1 MSRNMAYFFASC
13 VFSLALVSCATM
25 KSIDKI
31 EGVTAVDWE
40 LTTGE
45 KGAPVSPSA
54 LNPGERYYIAIK
66 YLQEKKSGKTQWKRL
81 SNTEGIRVSVDNE
94 SFIVSMPTLA
104 SPIDPF
110 TIFKDARATV
120 TVQFPGAAFKDV
132 TKDVA
137 LTLPTALPSF
147 RGKDG
152 SNGADSATGNG
163 WSTGYD
169 GQDGEDG
176 TNGQN
181 VDLEIAHYN
190 TKGTALAAQNPLV
203 IVRNNATGR
212 VWLLASGT
220 SLIAIDVS
228 GGSGGSGGSGADR
241 EIPDD
246 SDETSIRGGD
256 GGDGGSGGSGGFV
269 HVVLPSGSALAK
281 SLNVLV
287 DGGKGGKSGK
297 GGSGDNKDDVDNFID
312 FLGVVVGVTNGRDG
326 DEGSDGFAGRY
337 VQETKELSA
346 LFSGVS
352 SPFFDRSRLEP

>member
-1 MSRNMAYFFASC
+1 MNRILSVICASC
-13 VFSLALVSCATM
+13 VLSLALISCATM

-40 LTTGE
+40 LATGE
-45 KGAPVSPSA
+45 KGALVSPTG
-54 LNPGERYYIAIK
+54 LNPGERYFVAIK

-81 SNTEGIRVSVDNE
+81 SNTEGIRVSADNE
-94 SFIVSMPTLA
+94 AFTASMPWLGTP
-104 SPIDPF
+104 SDPF
-110 TIFKDARATV
+110 TVFKDARATV
-120 TVQFPGAAFKDV
+120 TVQFPGSAFKDV
-132 TKDVA
+132 SKDVS

-152 SNGADSATGNG
+152 SNGADSGTGNG

-169 GQDGEDG
+169 GKDGEDG

-203 IVRNNATGR
+203 IVRDAVTGR

-220 SLIAIDVS
+220 SLLSIDAT
-228 GGSGGSGGSGADR
+228 GGSGGSGGKGADR
-241 EIPDD
+241 ELPDD
-246 SDETSIRGGD
+246 SDEKSVRGGD

-269 HVVLPSGSALAK
+269 HAVLPSGSALAK

-297 GGSGDNKDDVDNFID
+297 GGSGDNNDEVDNFID
-312 FLGVVVGVTNGRDG
+312 FLGAMVGVTDGRNG

-337 VQETKELSA
+337 APETKDLSA
-346 LFSGVS
+346 MFTGIT
-352 SPFFDRSRLEP
+352 SPYFDRSRLEP